1 MITTI
6 LFYVSMFFFA
16 AAIACGCDAVRL
28 EKRVSPAWC
37 AVITWCILMGG
48 VFMFGIVLMKG

>member
-6 LFYVSMFFFA
+6 LFYVSMLFFV
-16 AAIACGCDAVRL
+16 AAIACGCGAVRL

-48 VFMFGIVLMKG
+48 VFLFGVVLMKG

>member
-1 MITTI
+1 MTTL
-6 LFYVSMFFFA
+6 LFWLSMFFFV
-16 AAIACGCDAVRL
+16 AAIACGCDAIRL
-28 EKRVSPAWC
+28 EKRISSAWC

>member
-1 MITTI
+1 MINQV
-6 LFYVSMFFFA
+6 LFYIAMFFFVC
-16 AAIACGCDAVRL
+16 AIACGCDAIKL

-48 VFMFGIVLMKG
+48 VFLFGIVLMNS